1 MSEVRK
7 STNFKGAM
15 KVPEF
20 LREPIEAAQARLE
33 SFEVEAQKL
42 MKDLSGR
49 IQKVQKQ
56 VAKQE
61 WPEIRERLEKMRE
74 TGLERAQEWRGRAD
88 HFRVDAMERLA
99 ELQGKAIK
107 FLGVAT
113 REQVEELSREIE
125 MVLKR
130 LEKGGKRRAK
140 KPGHKADTQTS
151 VQA

>member
-7 STNFKGAM
+7 STSYRGAM

-61 WPEIRERLEKMRE
+61 WPEIRERLERMRE
-74 TGLERAQEWRGRAD
+74 TGLERAQEWRGKAD
-88 HFRVDAMERLA
+88 HFRVDAMERLV

-130 LEKGGKRRAK
+130 LEKGGKRRAR
-140 KPGHKADTQTS
+140 KPAHKAATQTPA
-151 VQA
+151 QA

>member
-1 MSEVRK
+1 MPEVRK
-7 STNFKGAM
+7 STM

-20 LREPIEAAQARLE
+20 LREPLEAAQARLE

-42 MKDLSGR
+42 VKDLSGR

-74 TGLERAQEWRGRAD
+74 TGMERAHEWRGRAD
-88 HFRVDAMERLA
+88 HFRVEAMERLV

-113 REQVEELSREIE
+113 REQVESLSREIE
-125 MVLKR
+125 RVLKR
-130 LEKGGKRRAK
+130 LEKGGKRRAR
-140 KPGHKADTQTS
+140 KPGHKAATQT
-151 VQA
+151 QAQA

>member
-7 STNFKGAM
+7 STM

-74 TGLERAQEWRGRAD
+74 TGLERAQEWRGKAD
-88 HFRVDAMERLA
+88 HFRLDAMERLA

-140 KPGHKADTQTS
+140 KPSHKTDTQTS
-151 VQA
+151 AQA

>member
-7 STNFKGAM
+7 STNYKGAM

-20 LREPIEAAQARLE
+20 LREPFEAAQARLE

-49 IQKVQKQ
+49 FQKVQKQ

-61 WPEIRERLEKMRE
+61 WPELRDRLEKMRE
-74 TGLERAQEWRGRAD
+74 TGLERAQEWRGKAD
-88 HFRVDAMERLA
+88 HFRVEAMERLV
-99 ELQGKAIK
+99 ELQSKAVK

-130 LEKGGKRRAK
+130 LEKGGKRRAR
-140 KPGHKADTQTS
+140 KPASKAATQTPA
-151 VQA
+151 QA

>member
-7 STNFKGAM
+7 STM

-33 SFEVEAQKL
+33 SFEMEAQKL

-74 TGLERAQEWRGRAD
+74 TGLERAQEWRGKAD

-130 LEKGGKRRAK
+130 LEKGGKRRVK

-151 VQA
+151 AQA

>member
-7 STNFKGAM
+7 STNYRGAM

-74 TGLERAQEWRGRAD
+74 TGLERAHEWRGKAE
-88 HFRVDAMERLA
+88 HFRAEAMERLV
-99 ELQGKAIK
+99 ELQAKAIK

-113 REQVEELSREIE
+113 REQVEELSRELE

-130 LEKGGKRRAK
+130 LEKGGRRRAR
-140 KPGHKADTQTS
+140 KPAHKAITQPPA
-151 VQA
+151 QA

>member
-7 STNFKGAM
+7 STNFRGAM

-20 LREPIEAAQARLE
+20 LREPLEAAQARLE

-42 MKDLSGR
+42 VKDLSGR

-74 TGLERAQEWRGRAD
+74 TSIERAQEWRGKAD
-88 HFRVDAMERLA
+88 HFRVEAMERLV
-99 ELQGKAIK
+99 ELQAKAIK

-113 REQVEELSREIE
+113 REQVEALSREIE

-130 LEKGGKRRAK
+130 LEKGGRRRGR
-140 KPGHKADTQTS
+140 KPAHKAPTQTTA
-151 VQA
+151 QA

>member
-7 STNFKGAM
+7 STM

-74 TGLERAQEWRGRAD
+74 TGLERAQEWRGKAD

-130 LEKGGKRRAK
+130 LEKGGKRRVK
-140 KPGHKADTQTS
+140 KPGHKGDTQTS
-151 VQA
+151 AQA

>member
-7 STNFKGAM
+7 STM

-74 TGLERAQEWRGRAD
+74 TGLERAQEWRGKAD

-130 LEKGGKRRAK
+130 LEKGGKRRVK

-151 VQA
+151 AQA

>member
-7 STNFKGAM
+7 NANQRGGM

-74 TGLERAQEWRGRAD
+74 TGLERAQEWRGKAE
-88 HFRVDAMERLA
+88 HFRVDAMERLV

-125 MVLKR
+125 LVLKR
-130 LEKGGKRRAK
+130 LEKGGKRRAR
-140 KPGHKADTQTS
+140 KPAHKASTEN
-151 VQA
+151 QAQA

>member
-7 STNFKGAM
+7 SISYKGGV

-20 LREPIEAAQARLE
+20 LREPLEAAQARLE

-49 IQKVQKQ
+49 LQKVQKQ

-61 WPEIRERLEKMRE
+61 WPELKERLERMRE
-74 TGLERAQEWRGRAD
+74 TGLERAHEWRGRAD
-88 HFRVDAMERLA
+88 HFRVEAMERLV
-99 ELQGKAIK
+99 ELQARAIK

-130 LEKGGKRRAK
+130 LEKGGKRRAR
-140 KPGHKADTQTS
+140 KPAHKAATQTTA
-151 VQA
+151 QA